1 MLTKRDLFDKVKDL
15 YKAKDQIALQN
26 EISSTLRAEYG
37 DSCDIEKFV
46 KNFIRRTSD
55 FMKAYKNAKS
65 LMDSKKHKDFF
76 DANIVFEQPQNS
88 NIIEPD
94 PPPPPLHIA
103 SQTNIGI
110 QTVKSYLRTRQS
122 YISQVL

>member
-46 KNFIRRTSD
+46 KNFIRSITD
-55 FMKAYKNAKS
+55 KMKIFRNAKS
-65 LMDSKKHKDFF
+65 LMDSKKHKIFF
-76 DANIVFEQPQNS
+76 DTNIVFDQPQQS
-88 NIIEPD
+88 HMVVPD
-94 PPPPPLHIA
+94 PPPPPLHIVTTA
-103 SQTNIGI
+103 VQTEN
-110 QTVKSYLRTRQS
+110 SYLRIRQS
-122 YISQVL
+122 YISQEQ